1 MTPPPPTRWRA
12 WLPTLRLSFIAL
24 GVLVAWI
31 ESGAV
36 KVPATVG
43 LALLA
48 LHSLWPSVT
57 QVPQRPRPVPPAEP
71 APGDDFG
78 PAPGGDA
85 DPGRAPRPARPS
97 WWRRT
102 RPRVEPAA
110 RPVIGL
116 LTGAAVVISGATLAS
131 WGQTRLSAC
140 PPPTELRVMTT
151 SETVRGVQE
160 TADAFAADQASG
172 GGCRPVHV
180 TVFAAPAMRDLRDA
194 FERGWINPAPGRLS
208 SALSTVGP
216 RPDIWLSSSSGAV
229 GYALPGPPAGATVSA
244 DARPVATTPMVLAA
258 LPAADTRLRRESLES
273 VTWNGLIEEL
283 RRQGVEVLRANPETS
298 DTGVIASIGLYG
310 GHLSGGLADQ
320 RERHLREQWASPAG
334 IPSAD
339 ARAVLCHLRRR
350 SAEQPDLAMAAIVPE
365 QSLNDYNVGAPLGG
379 ECDQWVARAGSGAGV
394 ANTLIAHYPGDTKVL
409 DHTFVRIRW
418 KGEHDPR
425 RDRMAEAFRDWLGTG
440 RLVEEGFR
448 DHRGEPGDQA
458 LGRLWNDNGVRQAAT
473 RPPAVSAREL
483 RETRDR
489 VAAARAPVTMLFAL
503 DLSSTMNAPVTG
515 GTPLGLARDMTDDA
529 LELLGE
535 TDRAGL
541 WVFPDGGRGRAP
553 RRLVDPARG
562 RALAIREHLNGSLRA
577 DGQITPL
584 LNTILTGARSL
595 RGEPGATLV
604 VATDGEDDDPG
615 HRDLAGAVR
624 SELRAPDGPQVF
636 VVVLAERG
644 CGPLKSLDDSLSRLR
659 CLDLTRFP
667 DRQALLTDLFT
678 RAWKG

>member
-1 MTPPPPTRWRA
+1 MTPPSPTRRRA
-12 WLPTLRLSFIAL
+12 WLPALRLSFFIAL
-24 GVLVAWI
+24 GVLIAWI
-31 ESGAV
+31 EAGAV

-57 QVPQRPRPVPPAEP
+57 QVPQRPRPVRPADP
-71 APGDDFG
+71 APDDDSE
-78 PAPGGDA
+78 PEPGGPD
-85 DPGRAPRPARPS
+85 RAPRPPRRS
-97 WWRRT
+97 WPHRI
-102 RPRVEPAA
+102 RPRVETAA

-116 LTGAAVVISGATLAS
+116 LTGAAVVVSGATLAS

-140 PPPTELRVMTT
+140 PPPTELRVMTA
-151 SETVRGVQE
+151 SETVRAVQE
-160 TADAFAADQASG
+160 TADAFADYRAAG
-172 GGCRPVHV
+172 GGCRPVRV

-208 SALSTVGP
+208 SALSAIGP
-216 RPDIWLSSSSGAV
+216 RPDVWLSSSSGTV
-229 GYALPGPPAGATVSA
+229 GYALAGPPAGATVSA
-244 DARPVATTPMVLAA
+244 DPRPVATTPMVLAA

-273 VTWNGLIEEL
+273 ITWDGLIGEL
-283 RRQGVEVLRANPETS
+283 RRQGVEVLRPNPETS
-298 DTGVIASIGLYG
+298 DAGLVASIGLYG
-310 GHLSGGLADQ
+310 GHLSGSLTDQ

-334 IPSAD
+334 SPATD
-339 ARAVLCHLRRR
+339 ARSVLCHLREQ
-350 SAEQPDLAMAAIVPE
+350 SAAQPDLAMAAIVPE

-379 ECDQWVARAGSGAGV
+379 DCDQWVARAGSGAGV
-394 ANTLIAHYPGDTKVL
+394 ANTLIAHYPGDTKML
-409 DHTFVRIRW
+409 DHAFVRIRW
-418 KGEHDPR
+418 QHEHDPR
-425 RDRMAEAFRDWLGTG
+425 RDRMAEAFRDWLGTD

-448 DHRGEPGDQA
+448 DDRGGPGDQT
-458 LGRLWNDNGVRQAAT
+458 LGRLWNDDGVRQSAT
-473 RPPAVSAREL
+473 RAPPVSAREL

-535 TDRAGL
+535 ADRAGL
-541 WVFPDGGRGRAP
+541 WVFPGGSRGRAP
-553 RRLVDPARG
+553 RRLVKPARG

-595 RGEPGATLV
+595 RGEPGGTLV

-615 HRDLAGAVR
+615 HRDVAGAVR
-624 SELRAPDGPQVF
+624 TELRAPDGPQVF

-644 CGPLKSLDDSLSRLR
+644 CGPLKSLDDSLPRLR